1 MAVLIDTNIL
11 LRSSQRVQPRS
22 VIAARATNILD
33 SKNEDLV
40 VLPQNIVEFWAV
52 ATRPLSV
59 NGLGLTVNQTILE
72 VNRLSLLFELLPEVP
87 VHGEWL
93 RLVTKYQVLGK
104 NVHDA
109 RLVAAM
115 IVNGID
121 SILTFNVP
129 DFARYSEIKALDP
142 ALVT

>member
-1 MAVLIDTNIL
+1 MAVVIDTNML
-11 LRSSQRVQPRS
+11 LRSSQRVHPQS
-22 VIAARATNILD
+22 AIAARATNILD

-87 VHGEWL
+87 IHDEWL

-129 DFARYSEIKALDP
+129 DFARHSEIKALDP